1 MLYRTIMLLN
11 QVCHILIPKLPGFQL
26 FDQLTVDDDMLS
38 RERIPGI
45 KIAKV
50 AVNGGGSSRYN
61 GDRRRWSN
69 SQQHRIST
77 GFVVVAVS
85 MPRSEEHTSELQSRG
100 HLVCRLLR
108 E

>member
-85 MPRSEEHTSELQSRG
+85 DRKST
-100 HLVCRLLR
+100 RLNSSHVAISYA
-108 E
+108 

>member
-38 RERIPGI
+38 RERTPGK

-50 AVNGGGSSRYN
+50 AANGGGSSRYN
-61 GDRRRWSN
+61 GDRRRRSK

-77 GFVVVAVS
+77 
-85 MPRSEEHTSELQSRG
+85 EEVRIAHSKPDRLIHEIKPTTYSRQTHT
-100 HLVCRLLR
+100 
-108 E
+108 